1 MNNIN
6 VLKRNGKKVPLD
18 IIKIRQTL
26 EKAGEDIEGID
37 ILEVER
43 DSHLVFTEG
52 ITTNEIQ
59 TTLKKTVNDK
69 IRVESP
75 NYTYLGARL
84 ELQSLIKDAGR
95 RNKYKPLKEV
105 VEKAVEEGIYIN
117 DLLEYDLN
125 LLDYFIDISR
135 DNLYTYN
142 GIITFKDRYAKY
154 NKQGTLIEMPQ
165 HFFMRIAMAV
175 CVKDFDKDWL
185 PEELIQD
192 VVKKNPLLSIE
203 NVYRHCWVIEMYNAY
218 SKFELSG
225 STPILAN
232 AGTPYGMLIA
242 CFVGTVGD
250 TLKSRV
256 RSDANFAECS
266 SYGGGVGDDITDLR
280 CNGSSLRNFVS
291 GANGVV
297 PFIKT
302 AHGYTMQYNQAGTRN
317 GSRAIS
323 IVPYH
328 WDLFDFI
335 ELKKQ
340 SGDEARR
347 VKGKGIYPELFIPD
361 LFFKRILA
369 GEEWTLFDP
378 KDVAILNTVWGEE
391 FERLYIEFE
400 QNKHIKKKSYDAYD
414 VFKKIIQSL
423 DGTGA
428 PFILYRDNFNR
439 RNPQAHDGII
449 KSSQLC
455 VSGDTKILTKQGNIP
470 IERLVGKTIECWNG
484 EEWSD
489 TLIEKTSDGQKVL
502 EILFNNQEIVRATP
516 YHKWEVVLDNGKKI
530 EKTTAELL
538 PNDKISKLNTV
549 VCEHG
554 IKELP
559 LAYENGFFTGDGT
572 YQNNTTCRISLYSTE
587 KKELLKTK
595 FKGYE
600 RYLVDGSNRI
610 NVVFNRS
617 NMREKFFIPDS
628 SYRLEDRLEWLAGV
642 LDSDGCMIKFNDSYG
657 LQLSMIELDFMKEL
671 RLMLLELG
679 VTTNLAIL
687 RDAGYNIL
695 PMNDGSGESKPYPTK
710 TLYRLCISND
720 DICHLFDLGL
730 VLNRIN
736 LNKNMVRYSNYGGKR
751 CVKVVE
757 VVDRGEIIPT
767 YCGNEPKLHKLVFNG
782 ILGFQCVEIGVVAKP
797 TTFIGWELDADGNAI
812 EKWNLGKTNICCL
825 ASVNLARV
833 NEENVERVT
842 RLGVR
847 MLDNVITIN
856 KYVTPETYKAGM
868 EDRNIGLGVMG
879 ETEALAQ
886 RGIYFGTLEHSN
898 YIDDV
903 YQAMDYY
910 SIQTSSDLAVSR
922 GKYKTYEGS
931 SWSQGILTAELGTGF
946 TLEDTDRFK
955 WSELRAKV
963 KKDGMRNA
971 NLTAIAPTGTISVHL
986 GTTPCIEPVYKRRYM
1001 EEAKNGDMIAVTAPS
1016 ISINNYQQYQPAEE
1030 INQEL
1035 VLRMAAKRQKWLT
1048 QSQSLNLFKPLD
1060 GDFDD
1065 MMGLYILAW
1074 QLGLK
1079 STYYLKNRSKLSASF
1094 EDKKESNI
1102 ACAGCD

>member
-18 IIKIRQTL
+18 VIKIRQTL
-26 EKAGEDIEGID
+26 EKAGEGIEGID

-125 LLDYFIDISR
+125 LLDSFIDVSR
-135 DNLYTYN
+135 DKLYTYN

-455 VSGDTKILTKQGNIP
+455 V
-470 IERLVGKTIECWNG
+470 
-484 EEWSD
+484 
-489 TLIEKTSDGQKVL
+489 
-502 EILFNNQEIVRATP
+502 
-516 YHKWEVVLDNGKKI
+516 
-530 EKTTAELL
+530 
-538 PNDKISKLNTV
+538 
-549 VCEHG
+549 
-554 IKELP
+554 
-559 LAYENGFFTGDGT
+559 
-572 YQNNTTCRISLYSTE
+572 
-587 KKELLKTK
+587 
-595 FKGYE
+595 
-600 RYLVDGSNRI
+600 
-610 NVVFNRS
+610 
-617 NMREKFFIPDS
+617 
-628 SYRLEDRLEWLAGV
+628 
-642 LDSDGCMIKFNDSYG
+642 
-657 LQLSMIELDFMKEL
+657 
-671 RLMLLELG
+671 
-679 VTTNLAIL
+679 
-687 RDAGYNIL
+687 
-695 PMNDGSGESKPYPTK
+695 
-710 TLYRLCISND
+710 
-720 DICHLFDLGL
+720 
-730 VLNRIN
+730 
-736 LNKNMVRYSNYGGKR
+736 
-751 CVKVVE
+751 
-757 VVDRGEIIPT
+757 
-767 YCGNEPKLHKLVFNG
+767 
-782 ILGFQCVEIGVVAKP
+782 EIGVVAKP

-879 ETEALAQ
+879 EMEALAQ

-910 SIQTSSDLAVSR
+910 STQTSSDLAISR

-1001 EEAKNGDMIAVTAPS
+1001 EEAKNGDMIVVTAPS

-1035 VLRMAAKRQKWLT
+1035 VLRMAAKRQRWLT

>member
-26 EKAGEDIEGID
+26 EKAGEGIEGID

-125 LLDYFIDISR
+125 LLESFIDVSR

-165 HFFMRIAMAV
+165 HFFMRIAMAL

-185 PEELIQD
+185 PEDLIQE

-455 VSGDTKILTKQGNIP
+455 V
-470 IERLVGKTIECWNG
+470 
-484 EEWSD
+484 
-489 TLIEKTSDGQKVL
+489 
-502 EILFNNQEIVRATP
+502 
-516 YHKWEVVLDNGKKI
+516 
-530 EKTTAELL
+530 
-538 PNDKISKLNTV
+538 
-549 VCEHG
+549 
-554 IKELP
+554 
-559 LAYENGFFTGDGT
+559 
-572 YQNNTTCRISLYSTE
+572 
-587 KKELLKTK
+587 
-595 FKGYE
+595 
-600 RYLVDGSNRI
+600 
-610 NVVFNRS
+610 
-617 NMREKFFIPDS
+617 
-628 SYRLEDRLEWLAGV
+628 
-642 LDSDGCMIKFNDSYG
+642 
-657 LQLSMIELDFMKEL
+657 
-671 RLMLLELG
+671 
-679 VTTNLAIL
+679 
-687 RDAGYNIL
+687 
-695 PMNDGSGESKPYPTK
+695 
-710 TLYRLCISND
+710 
-720 DICHLFDLGL
+720 
-730 VLNRIN
+730 
-736 LNKNMVRYSNYGGKR
+736 
-751 CVKVVE
+751 
-757 VVDRGEIIPT
+757 
-767 YCGNEPKLHKLVFNG
+767 
-782 ILGFQCVEIGVVAKP
+782 EIGVVAKP

-833 NEENVERVT
+833 NEEDVERVT

-879 ETEALAQ
+879 EMEALAQ

-1001 EEAKNGDMIAVTAPS
+1001 EEAKNGDMIVVTAPS

-1035 VLRMAAKRQKWLT
+1035 VLRMAAKRQRWLT
-1048 QSQSLNLFKPLD
+1048 QSQSLNIYKPLD

-1065 MMGLYILAW
+1065 LMGLYFLAW